1 MLSDLTQWLGAH
13 TQWLGVAI
21 FLVSLTESL
30 AVAGLVVPG
39 VFLLFAFAALAAS
52 ADMSLLEA
60 IVWAFCGAVI
70 GDLLSFAL
78 GRWFHQD
85 IRRLS
90 LFRRHPQWIDRGERF
105 FRRYGWVSVVLGRFI
120 GPIRPIIPLVA
131 GMFDMPAWRF
141 VAINLLSALAWAP
154 AYLIP
159 GYLIPGYSAGR
170 AARWAV
176 PPLFWNQA
184 LSIAVGAV
192 IVVGGSLYLLR
203 LQRRWSA
210 LAAAAVCLLAL
221 LVLSANQSALAI
233 FSDTLVSSR
242 QFLQLP
248 GSERLALLHPSLLL
262 VTLPIAA
269 LLLLLRQWGAVS
281 LLLLTLAFALL
292 LDWIIGL
299 SLIAA
304 TSSLVLA
311 VLGALLVI
319 CNRERPFWWRASWL
333 LYPLPFLA
341 LLLGN
346 LLQYEALEPLE
357 LLRALLCAASASLL
371 ACWLIERFGP
381 LPRPPRTARWAIAL
395 WPYLVVAWLLW

>member
-13 TQWLGVAI
+13 SQWLGLAI

-39 VFLLFAFAALAAS
+39 VFLLFAFAALAAG
-52 ADMSLLEA
+52 ADMPLLEA
-60 IVWAFCGAVI
+60 IAWAFCGAVI

-141 VAINLLSALAWAP
+141 VVINLLSALAWAP
-154 AYLIP
+154 A
-159 GYLIPGYSAGR
+159 YLIPGYSAGR

-210 LAAAAVCLLAL
+210 LAAAALCLLAL
-221 LVLSANQSALAI
+221 LVLTANQSALAI
-233 FSDTLVSSR
+233 FSDTLINSR

-248 GSERLALLHPSLLL
+248 GSERLAPLHPSLLI
-262 VTLPIAA
+262 VTLPVAA

-299 SLIAA
+299 SLVAA

-346 LLQYEALEPLE
+346 LLQYQALEPLE
-357 LLRALLCAASASLL
+357 LLRALLCATSASLL
-371 ACWLIERFGP
+371 ACWLTERFGP
-381 LPRPPRTARWAIAL
+381 LPRPPRAARWASAL
-395 WPYLVVAWLLW
+395 WPYLVVIWLLW

>member
-52 ADMSLLEA
+52 ADMPLLEA
-60 IVWAFCGAVI
+60 IAWAFCGAVI

-159 GYLIPGYSAGR
+159 GYSAGR

-184 LSIAVGAV
+184 LSVAVGAV

-210 LAAAAVCLLAL
+210 LAAAALCLLAL
-221 LVLSANQSALAI
+221 LVLTSNQSALAI
-233 FSDTLVSSR
+233 FSDTLISSR
-242 QFLQLP
+242 EYLQLP
-248 GSERLALLHPSLLL
+248 GTERLRLLHPSLLL
-262 VTLPIAA
+262 VALPIA
-269 LLLLLRQWGAVS
+269 LLLLACRQWRALS
-281 LLLLTLAFALL
+281 LLLLTLGFAVL
-292 LDWIIGL
+292 LDWVVGL
-299 SLIAA
+299 SPLAA
-304 TSSLVLA
+304 TSALVLS
-311 VLGALLVI
+311 LLCALMVI
-319 CNRERPFWWRASWL
+319 CNRGRHFWWRASWL
-333 LYPLPFLA
+333 LYPLPLIG
-341 LLLGN
+341 LLLSN
-346 LLQYEALEPLE
+346 LLQHEALGPLE
-357 LLRALLCAASASLL
+357 LLRALLCAASAGLL
-371 ACWLIERFGP
+371 ACWLTERFGP
-381 LPRPPRTARWAIAL
+381 LPPAPRALRWLIAL
-395 WPYLVVAWLLW
+395 WPYLIAIWLLW